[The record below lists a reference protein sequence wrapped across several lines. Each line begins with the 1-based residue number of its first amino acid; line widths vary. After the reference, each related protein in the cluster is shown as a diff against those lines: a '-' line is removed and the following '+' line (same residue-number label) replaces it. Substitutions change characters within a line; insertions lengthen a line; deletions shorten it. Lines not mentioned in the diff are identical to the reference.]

1 MVMDITQLKGCGTA
15 LVTPFLQD
23 GGLDEKALRQLVRLQ
38 VQAGIDFLVP
48 CGSTGES
55 PVLTAEE
62 HQRVIEITV
71 EEAQGKVPV
80 VAGAG
85 GNNTRRL
92 CEQVRQMERLGVDG
106 ILSASPSYNKP
117 TQEGIYQHYRA
128 LAESTSLPLVVYNVP
143 GRTGSNVEPSTLVRL
158 AEIPHILGVKEASGN
173 VMQIA
178 EILRRVPPRFR
189 VLSGDDGITLP
200 LLALGACGLI
210 SVVSNVVPREMT
222 DLVSLGLRG
231 DYETARRLHYRLLP
245 LMQVLF
251 IESNPIPVKAAL
263 AILGLIQPAYRLPL
277 VPMQPENLARLE
289 KVMAD
294 LDLPATKEKLYAAGG
309 AD

>member
-1 MVMDITQLKGCGTA
+1 MDLTQLKGCGTA

-23 GGLDEKALRQLVRLQ
+23 GGLDEKAFRRIIR
-38 VQAGIDFLVP
+38 VQIQGGIDFLVP

-62 HQRVIEITV
+62 HLRIIEITV
-71 EEAQGKVPV
+71 EEAQGKLPV
-80 VAGAG
+80 LAGAG
-85 GNNTRRL
+85 GNNTKRL
-92 CEQVRQMERLGVDG
+92 CEQIRQIEKLGVDG

-117 TQEGIYQHYRA
+117 TPEGIYQHYRA
-128 LAESTSLPLVVYNVP
+128 LAESTSLPVMVYNVP
-143 GRTGSNVEPSTLVRL
+143 GRTGSNVEPATLARL
-158 AEIPHILGVKEASGN
+158 SEIPNILGVKEASGN

-178 EILRRVPPRFR
+178 EIIRRVPPRFR
-189 VLSGDDGITLP
+189 VISGDDGITLP

-222 DLVSLGLRG
+222 ELVSLGLRG
-231 DYETARRLHYRLLP
+231 DYEKARKLHYRLLP

-263 AILGLIQPAYRLPL
+263 AILGLLEPAYRLPL
-277 VPMQPENLARLE
+277 VAMQPENRAKLE
-289 KVMAD
+289 KVMSD
-294 LDLPATKEKLYAAGG
+294 LGLLATKEKLYAAGG